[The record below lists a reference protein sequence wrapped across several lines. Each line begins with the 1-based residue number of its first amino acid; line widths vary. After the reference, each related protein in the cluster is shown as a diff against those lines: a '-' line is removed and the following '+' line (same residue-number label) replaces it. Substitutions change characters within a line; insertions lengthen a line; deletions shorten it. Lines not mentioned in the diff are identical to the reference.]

1 MENRKHLPDFHLPF
15 CWLFGKWDVE
25 NRTQLA
31 DFHLPFCGCFKLTS
45 CTVITTLV
53 WATRS
58 HSQCGDLQ
66 LHWKLEL
73 NVDQINCTTVRITL
87 QLCFWILQ
95 NEVQVS
101 FFMSLWSWV
110 LLPLCNMLNISLR
123 RKLEYPQSPPTILD
137 SEMPSPNSNI
147 TSSIV

>member
-101 FFMSLWSWV
+101 FFMSLILSTTTTLQYV
-110 LLPLCNMLNISLR
+110 EYLSEKKTGISTKSTHHSR
-123 RKLEYPQSPPTILD
+123 FR
-137 SEMPSPNSNI
+137 NA
-147 TSSIV
+147 